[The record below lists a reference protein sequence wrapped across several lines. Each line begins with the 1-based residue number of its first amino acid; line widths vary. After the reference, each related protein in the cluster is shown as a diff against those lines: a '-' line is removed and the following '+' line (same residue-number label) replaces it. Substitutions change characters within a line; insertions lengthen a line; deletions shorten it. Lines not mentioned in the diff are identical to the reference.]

1 MEDTPT
7 SIWLTADEAAAYL
20 KVKTST
26 LRQWRYTGAGPAYS
40 KINARLVRYR
50 ADELDQWLSDA
61 RFAG

>member
-7 SIWLTADEAAAYL
+7 SIWLTADEAATYL
-20 KVKTST
+20 RVKSST

-50 ADELDQWLSDA
+50 VEDLDDWLSDA
-61 RFAG
+61 RVAG